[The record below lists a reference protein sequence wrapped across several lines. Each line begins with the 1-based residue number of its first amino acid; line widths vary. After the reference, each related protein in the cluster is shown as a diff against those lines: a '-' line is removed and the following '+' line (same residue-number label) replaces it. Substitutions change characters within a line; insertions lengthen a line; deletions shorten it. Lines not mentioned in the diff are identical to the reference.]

1 MVNTGFLPVPPD
13 KGGSIESHA
22 FYLSN
27 ELARLGNEVHFVTS
41 VNPRA
46 SFHDKV
52 ILHKLPR
59 IPFKFHG
66 TYSQTLVSFGVGGFF
81 ASLRAMYAISSN
93 EYDIIHIHGHVPGF
107 FLIPFI
113 KSVRSIFTVHNPN
126 PWMVRSTSMFKQA
139 FREVAFKSVELK
151 IIKNVDYVIA
161 VSEGL
166 RDELVKR
173 FEMPSE
179 KVKVIPNGVD
189 INLFRPKIHGYG
201 HIIEKY
207 ELPQE
212 YVLFVGRLVEQ
223 KGLHYLLNAIKGTSI
238 HVVIVGD
245 GPLFSYLNTLA
256 QRLGIS
262 EQIRFV
268 GAVPLDDLTRI
279 YSAAKLF
286 VIPSVAEGMA
296 LVGLEA
302 MASGLPIIASRIPGM
317 EKIVVD
323 GYNGFLFDV
332 GDVEKLRGYMLLLLK
347 EDVDLAKRMGER
359 SRKIVESQYS
369 WEHIAKK
376 TYMVYQEVINS

>member
-66 TYSQTLVSFGVGGFF
+66 NYLQTLVSFGAGGFL
-81 ASLRAMYAISSN
+81 ASLRAMRAIASN
-93 EYDIIHIHGHVPGF
+93 EYDIIHVHGHVSGF
-107 FLIPFI
+107 CLLPLI
-113 KSVRSIFTVHNPN
+113 KRASSVFTVHNPN
-126 PWMVRSTSMFKQA
+126 PWMVRSNTLFKQA
-139 FREVAFKSVELK
+139 FREFAFKFIELR
-151 IIKNVDYVIA
+151 IVNNVDCVVA

-166 RDELVKR
+166 KDELVKH
-173 FEMPSE
+173 FGVPSE

-189 INLFRPKIHGYG
+189 VNLFRPKIRDSER
-201 HIIEKY
+201 IIAKY
-207 ELPQE
+207 TLPHE

-238 HVVIVGD
+238 HVVIVGG

-256 QRLGIS
+256 RRLEIS
-262 EQIRFV
+262 EQVHFV

-302 MASGLPIIASRIPGM
+302 MASGLPIIASKILGM

-323 GYNGFLFDV
+323 GYNGFLFNV
-332 GDVEKLRGYMLLLLK
+332 GDVEKLRKYMILLLK

-369 WEHIAKK
+369 WEQIAKK
-376 TYMVYQEVINS
+376 THLLYEEIA

>member
-1 MVNTGFLPVPPD
+1 
-13 KGGSIESHA
+13 
-22 FYLSN
+22 LS
-27 ELARLGNEVHFVTS
+27 NEVHFVTS
-41 VNPRA
+41 INPRA

-66 TYSQTLVSFGVGGFF
+66 NYLQTLVSFGVGGSL
-81 ASLRAMYAISSN
+81 ASLRAMYALSSN
-93 EYDIIHIHGHVPGF
+93 EYDIIHIHGHAPGF

-113 KSVRSIFTVHNPN
+113 KSIKSAKSIFTVHNPN
-126 PWMVRSTSMFKQA
+126 PWMVRSTRMFKQA
-139 FREVAFKSVELK
+139 FREVIFKSVELR

-173 FEMPSE
+173 FGIPSE
-179 KVKVIPNGVD
+179 KVRVIPNGVD
-189 INLFRPKIHGYG
+189 VNLFRPKMYG
-201 HIIEKY
+201 SEHIIKKY
-207 ELPQE
+207 GLPQE

-223 KGLHYLLNAIKGTSI
+223 KGLHYLLNAIEGTSI

-245 GPLFSYLNTLA
+245 GPLFSYLKTLT

-262 EQIRFV
+262 EQVRFV

-302 MASGLPIIASRIPGM
+302 MASGLPIISSRIPGM

-323 GYNGFLFDV
+323 GYNGFLFNV
-332 GDVEKLRGYMLLLLK
+332 GDVEKLRKYMILLLK

-369 WEHIAKK
+369 WEQVTKK
-376 TYMVYQEVINS
+376 TISLYKEIA